1 MAHYLVRAKPVREK
15 LTDLKRMLDQRE
27 IIPMRPFGNT
37 LHHSLEHARLEP
49 EGWAVWE
56 EEDYCHPPL
65 AQERAAVLDEF
76 FTQLTVQAVQPEK
89 GWEQIQDLPRLW
101 GSKA

>member
-37 LHHSLEHARLEP
+37 LHHSLENARLEP

-65 AQERAAVLDEF
+65 AAEREAVLDGF
-76 FTQLTVQAVQPEK
+76 FTHLTVKPVRPGK
-89 GWEQIQDLPRLW
+89 GWEEIQDLPRLW
-101 GSKA
+101 GRDA